1 MSGKRM
7 KRRFLRWMNWW
18 PPFLGMGVK
27 VRRISEDF
35 REVDVEMVQRFWNT
49 NYVGVHF
56 GGSLFAMTDPFYMLM
71 LIENLGPQYIVWD
84 KAASI
89 RFRKPAKGTVRAE
102 FRLSEAQID
111 EVRLAAETQAKVEPV
126 FVVQIID
133 SSGEVVAEAERTL
146 HVRKKKPL
154 LISSGLPG

>member
-1 MSGKRM
+1 M
-7 KRRFLRWMNWW
+7 KRRFLRWINWW
-18 PPFLGMGVK
+18 PPFLGMGIK
-27 VRRISEDF
+27 VRRISEDS

-71 LIENLGPQYIVWD
+71 LMENLGPQYIVWD

-102 FRLSEAQID
+102 FRLTEEQID
-111 EVRLAAETQAKVEPV
+111 GVRLAAETQTKVEPV

-133 SSGEVVAEAERTL
+133 RDGEVVAEAERTL

>member
-1 MSGKRM
+1 
-7 KRRFLRWMNWW
+7 
-18 PPFLGMGVK
+18 MGVK

-35 REVDVEMVQRFWNT
+35 REIDVEMGQRFWNT

-71 LIENLGPQYIVWD
+71 LIENLGLQYIVWD
-84 KAASI
+84 KAATI

-102 FRLSEAQID
+102 FRLSAAQID
-111 EVRLAAETQAKVEPV
+111 QVRQAAETQVKVEPV

-133 SSGEVVAEAERTL
+133 GSGEVVAEAERTL

>member
-1 MSGKRM
+1 M
-7 KRRFLRWMNWW
+7 KRRFLRWINWW
-18 PPFLGMGVK
+18 PPFLGMGIK

-102 FRLSEAQID
+102 FRLTKSRSTRFARQ
-111 EVRLAAETQAKVEPV
+111 RKLSRRWNRC
-126 FVVQIID
+126 
-133 SSGEVVAEAERTL
+133 SSCR
-146 HVRKKKPL
+146 
-154 LISSGLPG
+154 S

>member
-1 MSGKRM
+1 M
-7 KRRFLRWMNWW
+7 KRRFLRWINWW
-18 PPFLGMGVK
+18 PPFLGMGIK

-71 LIENLGPQYIVWD
+71 LMENLGPQYIVWD

-102 FRLSEAQID
+102 FRLTEEQID
-111 EVRLAAETQAKVEPV
+111 GVRQAAEMQAKVEPV

-133 SSGEVVAEAERTL
+133 GDGEVVAEAERTL

>member
-1 MSGKRM
+1 M
-7 KRRFLRWMNWW
+7 KQRFLRWINWW
-18 PPFLGMGVK
+18 PPYLGSGVK

-71 LIENLGPQYIVWD
+71 LMENLGPQYIVWD

-89 RFRKPAKGTVRAE
+89 RFRKPAKGKVRAE
-102 FRLSEAQID
+102 FRLSAAQID
-111 EVRLAAETQAKVEPV
+111 EVRQAAETQAKVEPV
-126 FVVQIID
+126 FVVQIKD
-133 SSGEVVAEAERTL
+133 RDGDVVAEAERTL

-154 LISSGLPG
+154 LITSGLPG

>member
-1 MSGKRM
+1 MRT
-7 KRRFLRWMNWW
+7 KRRLLRWMNWW
-18 PPFLGMGVK
+18 PPYLGMGVK

-71 LIENLGPQYIVWD
+71 LIEILGSGYIVWD

-89 RFRKPAKGTVRAE
+89 RFRRPARGTVRAE
-102 FRLSEAQID
+102 FRLSEEQID
-111 EVRLAAETQAKVEPV
+111 ELRLAAETQARVDRV
-126 FVVQIID
+126 FTVQIKD
-133 SSGEVVAEAERTL
+133 RSGAVVAESERVL
-146 HVRKKKPL
+146 HVRKK
-154 LISSGLPG
+154 